1 MSDDGWHDLVEGFV
15 AQRIDVDTFHNRF
28 FELWHANSRASTFG
42 STHPEGIETL
52 FYTVEA
58 YCPDP
63 ALRDP
68 ASRIEADEAEVRKDA
83 EFALARLRAGRQ

>member
-1 MSDDGWHDLVEGFV
+1 LNDDAWLHLVEQIV
-15 AQRIDVDTFHNRF
+15 ERRIDVDTFHDRF
-28 FELWHANSRASTFG
+28 FALWHAQPRFG
-42 STHPEGIETL
+42 PSCPKAIEQL

-68 ASRIEADEAEVRKDA
+68 GSPFEADEAEVRKDA
-83 EFALARLRAGRQ
+83 EIALARLKADRR